1 MTTGKFLKAVL
12 PSMLSQMLNAFFIIV
27 DGFFIGGAMGDKGLA
42 AINVAWPIVAVIMST
57 GMGLGT
63 GGAVLT
69 AISRGKGDF
78 ETAARVRGNTL
89 ISLAISSA
97 VLTVVF
103 WLTYPVLLPFLGAVG
118 ELSDLT
124 TEYIRVVIL
133 LGTIEVFSAGLM
145 PLLRGSGKPVS
156 AMIVMVQGLLMNIFL
171 DWLFV
176 WVWHWGMFGA
186 AIATLLSQLSG
197 IPVALFL
204 LFRNKEMPPL
214 NPKDFILRFDLLK
227 KMVGLGISPFGL
239 SVSVSA
245 VILLNNRQAL
255 RYGGEEA
262 VAVYAILSYIFGS
275 LHPLL
280 SGIGEGAQPLISYC
294 HGAHDRKGMIFL
306 RRAAFVMVLLC
317 AAGLGIGSWLA
328 RGQVGSLFGAGEIA
342 QRGAAEGMLW
352 YSLCLP
358 FFGISRICS
367 SYFCATA
374 QAKMANILA
383 FTEPL
388 VVQPLFLF
396 VLPLFFGV
404 QGIWAAVFAAYLVLA
419 AAGLLMLYQEL
430 KVTQE

>member
-1 MTTGKFLKAVL
+1 MTTKKFLKAVL
-12 PSMLSQMLNAFFIIV
+12 PSMLSQMLNCFFIIV

-42 AINVAWPIVAVIMST
+42 SINVAWPIVAIIMST

-69 AISRGKGDF
+69 AIARGKGDF
-78 ETAARVRGNTL
+78 DTAAKVRGNTL
-89 ISLAISSA
+89 LSLAIASA
-97 VLTVVF
+97 ILTILF
-103 WLTYPVLLPFLGAVG
+103 WFTYPILLPFLGATG
-118 ELSDLT
+118 ELSALT

-133 LGTIEVFSAGLM
+133 LGTIQVFSAGLM
-145 PLLRGSGKPVS
+145 PLLRGSGKPVG
-156 AMIVMVQGLLMNIFL
+156 AMVVMVQGLLMNIFL

-176 WVWHWGMFGA
+176 WVWNWGMFGA
-186 AIATLLSQLSG
+186 AIATLTAQFSG
-197 IPVALFL
+197 IPVALVL
-204 LFRNKEMPPL
+204 LLKNKEIPL
-214 NPKDFILRFDLLK
+214 HKKDFSVRFDIIK
-227 KMVGLGISPFGL
+227 KMMGLGISPFGL

-255 RYGGEEA
+255 RYGGAEA
-262 VAVYAILSYIFGS
+262 VAVYAILSYVFGS

-280 SGIGEGAQPLISYC
+280 SGIGEGSQPLISYC

-317 AAGLGIGSWLA
+317 AGVLAVGSWLT
-328 RGQVGSLFGAGEIA
+328 REQVGVLFGAGETA
-342 QRGAAEGMLW
+342 RQGAAQGMIW
-352 YSLCLP
+352 YSFCLP

-383 FTEPL
+383 FAEPL
-388 VVQPLFLF
+388 LVQPFFLF

-404 QGIWAAVFAAYLVLA
+404 QGIWAAAFLAYVVLA
-419 AAGLLMLYQEL
+419 AIALWMLYREL
-430 KVTQE
+430 QVIPE